1 MQEQFYS
8 EIFPEKQV
16 IYGTFWERFA
26 AAFIDGLIVGVVNV
40 VIGLIFGVSPIRPTG
55 SALAGN
61 VLLAQLIQL
70 AVGWLYSALQ
80 ESGPRQ
86 ATIGKRAMNLKVTDM
101 EGRRISFGRAT
112 GRHFSKWIS
121 AIILLIGYLMMLW
134 DDKKQTL
141 HDKIA
146 GTLVVDSRNS

>member
-1 MQEQFYS
+1 MQDQFYS

-40 VIGLIFGVSPIRPTG
+40 VIGLMFGVSPFRP
-55 SALAGN
+55 SASPFAGN
-61 VLLAQLIQL
+61 VVLAQLIQL

-146 GTLVVDSRNS
+146 GTLVLDSRNS